1 MRVAAVS
8 LAGLPVNQLSDYAAA
23 LTALLEGLH
32 VRLAVLPAHTS
43 FLLCSAGGHL
53 GETGSFVESYRRFMQ
68 KPSEWNER
76 FLAMHSDLAR
86 SSGLYLVAGT
96 TVEQAN
102 GLSYHTAYCFGPD
115 GKVRCRQRQ
124 THLTREERALGLSR
138 GGELH
143 LFDLAGTKAG
153 LMVGVDAF
161 HPEVARIFAL
171 QGADLI
177 AHSGALSAGSGN
189 RTQPAGAPVHAE
201 LTGTSAQAELTGSSA
216 HGRPTAVSVD
226 VQPAGMWAQVQ
237 QNQFW
242 AVESQLKGSICD
254 RTFGGDCA
262 VIGPC
267 EVTPGSTGYLDRED
281 TERPFAVAELVEGDR
296 DRIRSDYPLL
306 RLLHPHAYRV
316 LPGLYRQGARPD
328 CSGRPLVCDMEGD

>member
-1 MRVAAVS
+1 M
-8 LAGLPVNQLSDYAAA
+8 Q
-23 LTALLEGLH
+23 
-32 VRLAVLPAHTS
+32 TS
-43 FLLCSAGGHL
+43 
-53 GETGSFVESYRRFMQ
+53 
-68 KPSEWNER
+68 SEWNEQ
-76 FLAMHSDLAR
+76 FLATHSDLAR
-86 SSGLYLVAGT
+86 SGELYLVTGT

-102 GLSYHTAYCFGPD
+102 GLFYHTAYCFGPD
-115 GKVRCRQRQ
+115 GEICCRQRQ
-124 THLTREERALGLSR
+124 THLTREGRALGLSR
-138 GGELH
+138 GEELH

-153 LMVGVDAF
+153 LIVGVDAF

-189 RTQPAGAPVHAE
+189 RTRRAEAPDQAE
-201 LTGTSAQAELTGSSA
+201 LTGTPARR
-216 HGRPTAVSVD
+216 RPTAASVD

-242 AVESQLKGSICD
+242 AVESQLKGSICG
-254 RTFGGDCA
+254 RAFGGDCA

-281 TERPFAVAELVEGDR
+281 AKRPFAVAELVEGDR

-306 RLLHPHAYRV
+306 RLLHPDAYRV
-316 LPGLYRQGARPD
+316 LPELYVQGARPD
-328 CSGRPLVCDMEGD
+328 SSRRPLVCDMEGD